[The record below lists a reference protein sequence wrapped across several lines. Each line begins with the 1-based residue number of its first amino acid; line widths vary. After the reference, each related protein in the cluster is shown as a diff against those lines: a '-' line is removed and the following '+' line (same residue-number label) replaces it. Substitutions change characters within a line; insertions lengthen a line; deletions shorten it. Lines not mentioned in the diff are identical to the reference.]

1 MQIRFRKNRR
11 CNQEWTIQR
20 YRQHWYTRHKTKT
33 NKHKAETK
41 SNAYTLCKIWYLY
54 IYIEINLNTAVS
66 HKLLTCQF
74 YHYLF
79 LIDHIINMAF
89 API

>member
-1 MQIRFRKNRR
+1 MDNP
-11 CNQEWTIQR
+11 EIQA
-20 YRQHWYTRHKTKT
+20 TLAHKTEDEDKK
-33 NKHKAETK
+33 NIKQKLKAIHILFTK
-41 SNAYTLCKIWYLY
+41 Y

-66 HKLLTCQF
+66 HKLLTCQL

-79 LIDHIINMAF
+79 LIDHIIDMAF